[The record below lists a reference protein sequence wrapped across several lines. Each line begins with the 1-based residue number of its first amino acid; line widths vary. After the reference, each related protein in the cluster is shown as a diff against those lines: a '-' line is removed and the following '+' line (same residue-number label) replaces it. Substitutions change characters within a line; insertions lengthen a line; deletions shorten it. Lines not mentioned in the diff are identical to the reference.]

1 MTNNQFA
8 ELVLSFEGVIEHA
21 HFDRRAFKVD
31 KKRIFTTLQESS
43 QTANVRLSIEE
54 QKIFCDYGPSIF
66 PIPNKWGDQG
76 WTTLDLAH
84 LEKHLVLEI
93 LTSGYQ
99 LVFQK

>member
-1 MTNNQFA
+1 MTVIEFA
-8 ELVLSFEGVIEHA
+8 TLDLSFNGSIENP

-31 KKRIFTTLQESS
+31 KKKIFTTLQESS

-84 LEKHLVLEI
+84 LEKHLILEI

-99 LVFQK
+99 FVFQK